1 LGSEVEDNLSAKIVF
16 VIYQERRKIMNT
28 QEKYL
33 QRQLEQVNEEM
44 RVLYQKS
51 KRIEYRYSQLQK
63 EKAALQEDLKN
74 QTSQTRKKE
83 DLQITQ
89 IRKMNL
95 ESAK

>member
-1 LGSEVEDNLSAKIVF
+1 
-16 VIYQERRKIMNT
+16 MNT